1 METTSPQSEIVNL
14 DLSTRQ
20 EMSTFQARNFVVG
33 FVGNKLGLK
42 PRTNPP
48 ADSWIT
54 LKGKGKLFEP
64 TDELHTICETIDTFF
79 EKFNG
84 SGLRICQRPLEQLV
98 KSVHDEHPHFPLK
111 VVHLYLKVKFYARLR
126 LLNSNTKMKS
136 LLNNKSIC
144 SYKQTAQFVN

>member
-1 METTSPQSEIVNL
+1 MESPIQQSENV
-14 DLSTRQ
+14 DSEASTRQ
-20 EMSTFQARNFVVG
+20 EMSNFQARNFVVG

-42 PRTNPP
+42 PKTNPP

-64 TDELHTICETIDTFF
+64 SDDLRTICETIDTFF
-79 EKFNG
+79 ENFNG
-84 SGLRICQRPLEQLV
+84 SGLRICQRPLERLV
-98 KSVHDEHPHFPLK
+98 KSVHDEHPNFPLK

-126 LLNSNTKMKS
+126 LLNSNIRMKS
-136 LLNNKSIC
+136 LFKNKSIR